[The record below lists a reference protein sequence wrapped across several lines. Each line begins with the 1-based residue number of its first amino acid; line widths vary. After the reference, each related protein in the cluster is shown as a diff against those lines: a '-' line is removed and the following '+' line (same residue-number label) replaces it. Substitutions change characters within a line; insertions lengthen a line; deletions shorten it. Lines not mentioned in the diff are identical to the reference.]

1 MTSENGRFTINSH
14 DIVSE
19 VIEGEVIAIDLA
31 RGAYYSLRGGAVEA
45 WRLLAAGAADFD
57 DVVARFN
64 AGADREALQAL
75 VDRLVAERLIVPA
88 VDGDDAS
95 SAIEEEPVGYTEPLF
110 EKYDDMQDYFL
121 LDPIHDVGAAGWPRP
136 QGELQR

>member
-1 MTSENGRFTINSH
+1 MAAANARYRVNSR

-31 RGAYYSLRGGAVEA
+31 GGAYYSLRGSAAEA
-45 WRLLAAGAADFD
+45 WRLLAAGAADLET
-57 DVVARFN
+57 VIARFGD
-64 AGADREALQAL
+64 GADREALAGL
-75 VDRLVAERLIVPA
+75 LDRLRAEGLIVPA
-88 VDGDDAS
+88 DGEDA
-95 SAIEEEPVGYTEPLF
+95 AAPAVGEPVDYTEPAF

-136 QGELQR
+136 AAEQQR